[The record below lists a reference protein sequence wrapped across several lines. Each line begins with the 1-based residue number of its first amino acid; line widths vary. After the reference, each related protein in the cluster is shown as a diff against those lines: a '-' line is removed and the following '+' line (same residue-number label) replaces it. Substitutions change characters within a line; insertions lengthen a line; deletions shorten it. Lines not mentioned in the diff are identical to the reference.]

1 MVVITQK
8 SDRYYSTMS
17 AKCNIILLIINI
29 PELHYTVYELLLSP
43 TCLPQLKISP
53 KGKERRRGDKDG
65 RVTAEHSNKSQS
77 VTGFL
82 IAHTLV

>member
-1 MVVITQK
+1 M
-8 SDRYYSTMS
+8 
-17 AKCNIILLIINI
+17 
-29 PELHYTVYELLLSP
+29 VYELLLSP

-65 RVTAEHSNKSQS
+65 RVTAEHLNKSQS